1 MTQKY
6 FLKECVLRI
15 HKFLQF
21 FTVFWGDVEGAGTFT
36 PSPPSKPPTK
46 ASSRRTPLLGLNKL
60 VSSIILSCRTSKC
73 HFIILLFQ

>member
-36 PSPPSKPPTK
+36 PSPPPP
-46 ASSRRTPLLGLNKL
+46 SLPLKL
-60 VSSIILSCRTSKC
+60 
-73 HFIILLFQ
+73 HPEEPHY